1 MINEKFR
8 IAGIIILIG
17 IVQFILL
24 MNTAEFLYPNYSV
37 ANNYISDL
45 GVGSVSY
52 IFNNSIIILGILGM
66 IGAYLL
72 FKLDKIFSILLF
84 ISALGAVG
92 VGIFPENM
100 GILHSISSLIV
111 FLFSSIAAIYSYRIE
126 RSNAKF
132 IWVILGIISLLSLG
146 LFITKNYM
154 GLGFGGMERM
164 IVYPVLIWLVGI
176 SVSISNIQT

>member
-1 MINEKFR
+1 MTDGRFR
-8 IAGIIILIG
+8 VAGIIILVG
-17 IVQFILL
+17 VVQFILL
-24 MNTAEFLYPNYSV
+24 MNIAEFLYPNYSI

-52 IFNNSIIILGILGM
+52 IFNNSIIVLGILGM
-66 IGAYLL
+66 IASYLL

-84 ISALGAVG
+84 LSSIGAVG
-92 VGIFPENM
+92 VGVFPENI
-100 GILHSISSLIV
+100 GALHSISALVV

-126 RSNAKF
+126 RSNTKF

-146 LFITKNYM
+146 LYITKNYM
-154 GLGFGGMERM
+154 GLGYGGMERM

-176 SVSISNIQT
+176 SVSIANIQT